1 VHDILCYNKL
11 FSYPFP
17 SSSSTSCW
25 NYRFPWSTGEL
36 YSLTVE
42 PYRRRWGKPLSG
54 FTIFHG
60 LWPGRHHF
68 LWAHKVRDCLLNSFA
83 ASSLDKEQKLISFL
97 PRPNSFQQHKNIVNG
112 LWKLHC
118 GVHIEMNLFSH
129 WKSGNGLGF
138 LEDEKKNSTNRC

>member
-1 VHDILCYNKL
+1 MPGHNFILLALRGNLLDLRGIKRQFLQLTSDAFSYFSLICIACVFL
-11 FSYPFP
+11 FSCHVF
-17 SSSSTSCW
+17 
-25 NYRFPWSTGEL
+25 FL
-36 YSLTVE
+36 FF
-42 PYRRRWGKPLSG
+42 G

-112 LWKLHC
+112 
-118 GVHIEMNLFSH
+118 V
-129 WKSGNGLGF
+129 
-138 LEDEKKNSTNRC
+138 